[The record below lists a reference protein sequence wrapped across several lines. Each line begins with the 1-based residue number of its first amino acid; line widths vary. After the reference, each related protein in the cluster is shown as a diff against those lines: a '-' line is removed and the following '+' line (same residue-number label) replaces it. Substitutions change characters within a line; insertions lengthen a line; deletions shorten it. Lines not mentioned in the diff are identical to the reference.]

1 MRACTLRTSEGR
13 LRTPWRLLVAA
24 AFFMFVSL
32 GVSAAAVAVGLA
44 PAPGSPG
51 VDPFAVVGPHILN
64 GTALAL
70 AVVVAARFLDRRRYA
85 EFGLSVD
92 RRWWRDLLV
101 GLGLGFGLIAA
112 AYLVG
117 VAVGVYEPTLSP
129 AAPDGYT
136 VLRAFA
142 LVSVFTCV
150 VGLYEELLFR
160 GYLLPNVADGLTALL
175 DDRHAIL
182 GAVGLSGIGFGAV
195 HGLNPG
201 MTLLG
206 VGTIAVA
213 GFLLGLG
220 YVLTGRLA
228 LPIGVHV
235 TWNFAQFV
243 FGLPVSGIDLGI
255 RFLRTE
261 RVGSPLLHGGLV
273 GPEGGVLGLAAALVG
288 CVLVAVYAAWI
299 GDGAKL
305 AAVGRTR
312 PGGGTDQPPR

>member
-1 MRACTLRTSEGR
+1 MTAATFRTSDGR

-24 AFFMFVSL
+24 VSFIIVSI
-32 GVSAAAVAVGLA
+32 GVSVAAVAVGI
-44 PAPGSPG
+44 APGPDSSPT
-51 VDPFAVVGPHILN
+51 DPLAIVGPVVLN

-70 AVVVAARFLDRRRYA
+70 AVVVAARALDRRRYS
-85 EFGLSVD
+85 EFGLSID
-92 RRWWRDLLV
+92 SPWWRDLVV

-112 AYLVG
+112 AYLAG

-129 AAPDGYT
+129 AAPGGYA
-136 VLRAFA
+136 VLGAFA
-142 LVSVFTCV
+142 LVLLFTCI

-160 GYLLPNVADGLTALL
+160 GYLLPNVADGLTAAL
-175 DDRHAIL
+175 DDRRAVL
-182 GAVGLSGIGFGAV
+182 GAVVLSGVVFGAV

-201 MTLLG
+201 MTRLG
-206 VGTIAVA
+206 IATITVA

-235 TWNFAQFV
+235 TWNFAHFV

-255 RFLRTE
+255 RLFETE
-261 RVGSPLLHGGLV
+261 RVGASLVHGGSV
-273 GPEGGVLGLAAALVG
+273 GPEGGVLGFAAALVG
-288 CVLVAVYAAWI
+288 CGLVVAYAAWI
-299 GDGAKL
+299 EGGVKL

-312 PGGGTDQPPR
+312 PHDRGDQPPR